1 MQCRYLHLEPSGSRA
16 ALSAVRWESFLIMHD
31 TRQSKPDLRRLMRQR
46 RQALSEDDR
55 AQAALSLTQ
64 HALALEAWQGASKI
78 ALYLAN
84 DAEADPSL
92 LAKALRHAGKTP
104 FLPVIQ
110 QDNSLRFAPWVESSE
125 LRDNRF
131 GIPEPQTPA
140 IRAEELDII
149 VLPLVAWDIQGNRL
163 GMGGGF
169 YDRSLSGAYDVLKVG
184 LAYELQRVETLP
196 TEPWDIRLNFV
207 ATEAALVQCQGKN

>member
-31 TRQSKPDLRRLMRQR
+31 THLSKPDLRRLMRQR

-55 AQAALSLTQ
+55 AKAAICLTQ
-64 HALALEAWQGASKI
+64 NVLALEAWQDASKI

-92 LAKALRHAGKTP
+92 LAKELRHAGKTP
-104 FLPVIQ
+104 YLPVIQ
-110 QDNSLRFAPWVESSE
+110 QDNSLCFAPWVEFSE
-125 LRDNRF
+125 LRNNRF

-140 IRAEELDII
+140 SKAAELDII
-149 VLPLVAWDIQGNRL
+149 LLPLVAWDIHGNRL

-169 YDRSLSGAYDVLKVG
+169 YDRSLSGACDVLKVG

-196 TEPWDIRLNFV
+196 AESWDVNLDFV
-207 ATEAALVQCQGKN
+207 ATEATLIQCQGEN